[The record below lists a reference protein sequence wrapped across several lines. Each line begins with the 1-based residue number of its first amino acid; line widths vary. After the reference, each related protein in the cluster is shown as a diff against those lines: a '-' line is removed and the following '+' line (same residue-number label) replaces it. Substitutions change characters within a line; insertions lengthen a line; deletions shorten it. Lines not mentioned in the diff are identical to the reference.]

1 MSAVLLGD
9 VTYEVALAGEGPV
22 VVFLHGFTGSRA
34 DWDRFAAALAP
45 THATVA
51 VDLLGHGA
59 TSRPTV
65 PARYALDRQAAD
77 LAEVVG
83 RLAPRPAILVGY
95 SYGARIALQLASDH
109 PTRVRALALVSP
121 SAGILDD
128 EDRAAR
134 RAADEAIAADLEHG
148 GIGAFVERWEA
159 LPMFAGERRLPDAIR
174 ADMSR
179 RRRANDPAALAAALR
194 GAGQG
199 AMAPLHARLG
209 TIAVPTAI
217 LAGANDQVGV
227 ARARIVAAAIPG
239 AALEILE
246 DVGHA
251 PQREV
256 PDRFAAWLA
265 TSIERPRSPS
275 PVFVPASHQRSAP

>member
-1 MSAVLLGD
+1 MTAVAVGD
-9 VTYEVALAGEGPV
+9 ATYELAVVGEGPA
-22 VVFLHGFTGSRA
+22 VVFLHGFTGSA
-34 DWDRFAAALAP
+34 VDWERFAAALAP
-45 THATVA
+45 AHATVA

-77 LAEVVG
+77 LAEVLG
-83 RLAPRPAILVGY
+83 RLAPGPATLVGY
-95 SYGARIALQLASDH
+95 SYGARIALQLAADH
-109 PTRVRALALVSP
+109 PARVRGLALVSP
-121 SAGILDD
+121 SAGIADD

-134 RAADEAIAADLEHG
+134 RAADEALAAELERD
-148 GIGAFVERWEA
+148 GIDAFVQRWEA

-174 ADMSR
+174 ADTSR

-199 AMAPLHARLG
+199 AMAPLHGRLA
-209 TIAVPTAI
+209 TIAIPTAI
-217 LAGANDQVGV
+217 LAGANDQAGV
-227 ARARIVAAAIPG
+227 ARARVVAAGIPG
-239 AALEILE
+239 ATVEILE

-256 PDRFAAWLA
+256 PDRFAAWLSA
-265 TSIERPRSPS
+265 SIERLRPPS
-275 PVFVPASHQRSAP
+275 PVLVPASPQRSAP